1 MHQVKR
7 AAFFAAAAFAAMNCA
22 NALSGY
28 VYYVADGGSDEN
40 DGLSAKTPFATID
53 KAITVAENSDDE
65 IRVAAGTYSTTNQW
79 GPNLKAKL
87 VGTGET
93 RDDVIIQSAGTYR
106 TLRMAAGSMVTNLTV
121 VGITVHTSNA
131 DKGGAIE
138 MAGGTLTDCVI
149 RDGHSDYK
157 SARSGGNI
165 FMTAGLVENCVISNG
180 NAKSRGGNIN
190 MEGGTVRNCV
200 IADGQATAWGGNVYI
215 KGSSAVVTNCVIKD
229 GVNNTTAANA
239 YGGNVHIEN
248 AGTVADSEISGGVS
262 YSDGGN
268 VYITGAGILKGCMI
282 TGGTSRNGH
291 GGNVRITGDA
301 AVVSDCTISDGTCEN
316 TANNIFGANL
326 YVNSAATLSRCRFS
340 GGTIGTYNG
349 GSLCVNNSSA
359 VVEDCLIEG
368 SQSGGVLLYTTSHL
382 YNCTIVGNSAYG
394 VWAWNDNQ
402 HLFNTVIY
410 GNTENGSAKDWT
422 GNQPTHASA
431 EFLNCAVT
439 SGSLSTSTFPTL
451 VEIDS
456 SAFADYAN
464 GDYSPASGGA
474 LVDGGTSDPRGASA
488 SATDLAGN
496 PRASGAIDIGC
507 YEYQKQDMTVRID
520 GATYSQVFAP
530 ATVTFTHAVENS
542 ADPDTI
548 VFTYDFGDGS
558 ATETTSEATISH
570 PYAEP
575 GVYTVTIS
583 AESECGDDVPANMV
597 YEGYVRVAS
606 STIYVTPGNG
616 SGTFPYDTA
625 EKGYGNLKTA
635 VQNALDGYT
644 ILLGEGVHETTD
656 QVSFSKA
663 LTLRGLGATPEAV
676 IVRNTTATPDTYYH
690 RVLEMN
696 NADGRIENLTIENG
710 CVSSWSGND
719 QYGGNL
725 RLVAGVVSNCV
736 IRGGRAVVSGGNG
749 AGAGVA
755 IAGTATLTH
764 CVISNNVVEGTSANN
779 GYAGGAVFLWY
790 SVQNARIS
798 NCLVSGN
805 RYVTSGETVKSGAAG
820 IRFGG
825 SNNNTA
831 VENCTVVANTVEGE
845 LSDDSAGIHCTTW
858 YGRLRNNIVVGN
870 YETGKEKFT
879 SVKLDFNSGND
890 YTYHNNITDDSVI
903 ETSGT
908 KSKDNKL
915 ASAASLFKNFANGDF
930 RLKTGSAAYNAGTR
944 SGLALLPAVDLDGN
958 PRVAF
963 NKIDIGCS
971 ESQDLP
977 ATVFI
982 LR

>member
-1 MHQVKR
+1 MQTR
-7 AAFFAAAAFAAMNCA
+7 PSAASFAAAAFAAFAATVPARAA
-22 NALSGY
+22 N
-28 VYYVADGGSDEN
+28 YYVSMTGN
-40 DGLSAKTPFATID
+40 DGNDGSSAETPFATID
-53 KAITVAENSDDE
+53 QAVACATAEDT
-65 IRVAAGTYSTTNQW
+65 IFVAPGDYETTTQW
-79 GPNLKAKL
+79 GPNLAARL

-93 RDDVIIQSAGTYR
+93 RDEVVIRSAGTYR
-106 TLRMAAGSMVTNLTV
+106 TLRMAAGSWLENVTV
-121 VGITVHTSNA
+121 IGITVHTSNA

-138 MAGGTLTDCVI
+138 ISGGTVTNCVI
-149 RDGHSDYK
+149 RDGHSNYA

-190 MEGGTVRNCV
+190 MEGGTVRNCL
-200 IADGQATAWGGNVYI
+200 ISDGQSTAWGGNVYI

-239 YGGNVHIEN
+239 YGGNVYIEN
-248 AGTVADSEISGGVS
+248 VGTVADSTISGGTS
-262 YSDGGN
+262 YMDGGN
-268 VYITGAGILKGCMI
+268 VYITGAGVLKGCAI

-291 GGNVRITGDA
+291 GGNVRITGGA

-359 VVEDCLIEG
+359 VVEDCLVEG
-368 SQSGGVLLYTTSHL
+368 SQNGGVLLYTTSRL
-382 YNCTIVGNSAYG
+382 YNCTIVRNDAYG
-394 VWAWNDNQ
+394 VWAWSNNQ
-402 HLFNTVIY
+402 HVFNTVIY
-410 GNTENGSAKDWT
+410 GNTQNEWDGNLPSADGAT
-422 GNQPTHASA
+422 FT
-431 EFLNCAVT
+431 NCASSASSRLVT
-439 SGSLSTSTFPTL
+439 AEAWGASLRQ
-451 VEIDS
+451 IDS
-456 SAFADYAN
+456 SAFADYEN
-464 GDYSPASGGA
+464 GGYSPAPGGD
-474 LVDGGTSDPRGASA
+474 LVDKGASDPRGASA

-507 YEYQKQDMTVRID
+507 YEYQKPDMTVRID
-520 GATYSQVFAP
+520 GATYSQAFAP
-530 ATVTFTHAVENS
+530 ATVTFTHAAENS
-542 ADPDTI
+542 ADPDTV

-583 AESECGDDVPANMV
+583 AESECEDDVPANMV

-616 SGTFPYDTA
+616 AGTFPYDTA

-663 LTLRGLGATPEAV
+663 LTLRGVGASPEAV
-676 IVRNTTATPDTYYH
+676 IVRNTTETPNTYYH

-736 IRGGRAVVSGGNG
+736 IRGGRAVVGGGNG

-755 IAGTATLTH
+755 IAGAATLTH

-790 SVQNARIS
+790 GVQNARIS

-831 VENCTVVANTVEGE
+831 VENCTIVANIVEGN

-879 SVKLDFNSGND
+879 SVKLDFNSSNN
-890 YTYHNNITDDSVI
+890 YTYHNNITDDAVI
-903 ETSGT
+903 AESGT
-908 KSKDNKL
+908 KSQNNKL
-915 ASAASLFKNFANGDF
+915 ASAASLFKDFAGGDF
-930 RLKTGSAAYNAGTR
+930 RLKAGCAACNAGTL
-944 SGLALLPAVDLDGN
+944 SGLAFLPSADLAGN

-963 NKIDIGCS
+963 ARIDAGCY